1 MPIVPGSDAGNSPE
15 AAPRLAMPTFGMLN
29 QPPMP
34 GVRRVAQLDDMNRV
48 SSQFA
53 HDRGMYGRP
62 PVGPVEYGEGNIKKS
77 TALTGPAGYNQ
88 RNIPLPNSPDDM
100 SQAEYMISLNENN
113 PKTRMML
120 QQLTAVPKQTM
131 LNTPSFSDDYP
142 YQSSNTV
149 NNLLALAKLK
159 KGSGK

>member
-1 MPIVPGSDAGNSPE
+1 VAIIPGSDQGKAPE

-34 GVRRVAQLDDMNRV
+34 GVRRVAQLDNMNRV

-53 HDRGMYGRP
+53 HDRGMYSRP

-88 RNIPLPNSPDDM
+88 RNIPLPESPDDM
-100 SQAEYMISLNENN
+100 SQAEYMMSLSEDN
-113 PKTRMML
+113 PKNRLAL

-142 YQSSNTV
+142 FQSSNTV
-149 NNLLALAKLK
+149 DNLLALAKLK
-159 KGSGK
+159 KGARK

>member
-1 MPIVPGSDAGNSPE
+1 VAIIPGSDQGKAPE

-34 GVRRVAQLDDMNRV
+34 GVRRVAQLDNMNRV

-53 HDRGMYGRP
+53 HDRGMYSRP

-88 RNIPLPNSPDDM
+88 RNIPLPESPDDM
-100 SQAEYMISLNENN
+100 SQAEYMMSLSEDN
-113 PKTRMML
+113 PKSRLAL

-142 YQSSNTV
+142 FQSSNTV
-149 NNLLALAKLK
+149 DNLLALAKLK
-159 KGSGK
+159 KGARK

>member
-1 MPIVPGSDAGNSPE
+1 MPIVPGSDAGKAPE
-15 AAPRLAMPTFGMLN
+15 ATPRLAMPTFGMLN

-34 GVRRVAQLDDMNRV
+34 GFRRVAQLDNPNRV
-48 SSQFA
+48 SNQIA
-53 HDRGMYGRP
+53 HDRGFYSRP

-88 RNIPLPNSPDDM
+88 RNIPLPESPDDM
-100 SQAEYMISLNENN
+100 SQAEYMMSLSEDN
-113 PKTRMML
+113 PKNRLAL

-142 YQSSNTV
+142 FQSSNTV
-149 NNLLALAKLK
+149 DNLLALAKLK
-159 KGSGK
+159 KGARK